1 MGEKT
6 LPIITINRQYAA
18 YGRTVAARL
27 SEKLGIPYYD
37 KDFIRKAVEQSGYS
51 YEEIEQDGEAMSGPG
66 RLFND
71 LMNATV
77 GSYPDIYSEIF
88 LAQKNVIFELAK
100 SPCIIVGRCADFVLQ
115 EAGIPSFDIYLYA
128 DIEKRRQRA
137 SELEEAKGKNLDKY
151 IAKRDAARSNYYKHY
166 TGRDMDNC
174 HNFNICIDMG
184 SVSIDTCVDI
194 LLQAIRG
201 VQK

>member
-18 YGRTVAARL
+18 YGRSVAARL

-71 LMNATV
+71 LMNV
-77 GSYPDIYSEIF
+77 ESLGNNQCLFRFCLPVNMRSIF
-88 LAQKNVIFELAK
+88 
-100 SPCIIVGRCADFVLQ
+100 
-115 EAGIPSFDIYLYA
+115 
-128 DIEKRRQRA
+128 
-137 SELEEAKGKNLDKY
+137 
-151 IAKRDAARSNYYKHY
+151 
-166 TGRDMDNC
+166 
-174 HNFNICIDMG
+174 
-184 SVSIDTCVDI
+184 
-194 LLQAIRG
+194 
-201 VQK
+201 

>member
-18 YGRTVAARL
+18 YGRSVAAKL
-27 SEKLGIPYYD
+27 SERLGIPYFD

-71 LMNATV
+71 IMNATV
-77 GSYPDIYSEIF
+77 GSYPDIYSEIY

-100 SPCIIVGRCADFVLQ
+100 SPCIIVGRCADYVLQ
-115 EAGIPSFDIYLYA
+115 EAGIPSYDIYLYA
-128 DIEKRRQRA
+128 DIAKRRERA
-137 SELEEAKGKNLDKY
+137 AQLEEAKGKNLDKY
-151 IAKRDAARSNYYKHY
+151 IAKRDAERNHYYKHY

-184 SVSIDTCVDI
+184 SVSLDTCVDI
-194 LLQAIRG
+194 LIQAIQG
-201 VQK
+201 SQI